1 MTFEDLESYFETQ
14 GYSFRGDAAIFTRHS
29 KLALWTGWN
38 RKTLRLVMELVAEG
52 KLELFNP
59 GLANAPAPPAFRG
72 ITGLSQANFLPVVIQ
87 AKGGERKLRKP
98 QDQTRGRLERA
109 AEAGSQMALAA
120 TGGKAAEQM
129 SGIPGK
135 NPIQKI

>member
-14 GYSFRGDAAIFTRHS
+14 GYNFRGDAAIFTRHS
-29 KLALWTGWN
+29 KLAIWTGWN
-38 RKTLRLVMELVAEG
+38 RKTAKLFMELVAEG
-52 KLELFNP
+52 KLELFSA

-72 ITGLSQANFLPVVIQ
+72 ITGLSQANFIPTIIRAQ
-87 AKGGERKLRKP
+87 GGERKLNVF
-98 QDQTRGRLERA
+98 QDQTTNRLERA

-120 TGGKAAEQM
+120 TGGKAVEQM

-135 NPIQKI
+135 NPIKKF